1 MQRSVNKTKNL
12 IKQQYFDADY
22 DCKYIRI
29 KTNSNND
36 LPLNKPLLMFYV
48 VILFRSVFED
58 DGTYYPQVF
67 LEKRLVWIT
76 LILLTNKERHIF
88 PVKYET

>member
-1 MQRSVNKTKNL
+1 MLRIMDKTKNL

-58 DGTYYPQVF
+58 DGTYYLQVF
-67 LEKRLVWIT
+67 LEKKVGMDYLNIT
-76 LILLTNKERHIF
+76 DKQR
-88 PVKYET
+88 ETYFSCKI